1 MVTRTEPVSP
11 TTAPQGGL
19 TYRPNVDVSDRGTEV
34 VLVAD
39 MPGANATTIDVT
51 FEDGVLSLHGTVAQR
66 ALPGRAIR
74 QEYGIGDYRRSLRL
88 GDGFDATRIDA
99 DYRQGVLTVR
109 VPRLAAVLPRKV
121 EVRAG

>member
-1 MVTRTEPVSP
+1 MVTRTAAASP
-11 TTAPQGGL
+11 TTEPQPGL

-39 MPGANATTIDVT
+39 MPGATADTIDVT
-51 FEDGVLSLHGTVAQR
+51 FEDGVLTLHATVAPR
-66 ALPGRAIR
+66 PTGGRAIQ
-74 QEYGIGDYRRSLRL
+74 QEYGIGNYRRTLRLGEGFDGAQIAADYRR
-88 GDGFDATRIDA
+88 
-99 DYRQGVLTVR
+99 GVLTVR

>member
-1 MVTRTEPVSP
+1 MVTRTETASA
-11 TTAPQGGL
+11 TTAPRAGL

-39 MPGANATTIDVT
+39 MPGASAATIDVT
-51 FEDGVLSLHGTVAQR
+51 FEDGVLSLHGTVAPR
-66 ALPGRAIR
+66 AASGRAVR

-88 GDGFDATRIDA
+88 GDGFDGSRIDA
-99 DYRQGVLTVR
+99 DYRQGVLTIR

>member
-1 MVTRTEPVSP
+1 MVTRTESASP
-11 TTAPQGGL
+11 ATAPRAGL
-19 TYRPNVDVSDRGTEV
+19 TYRPNVDVRDGGTEV

-39 MPGANATTIDVT
+39 MPGASAATIDVT
-51 FEDGVLSLHGTVAQR
+51 FEDGVLSLHGQVAPR
-66 ALPGRAIR
+66 AAAGRAIR

-88 GDGFDATRIDA
+88 GDGFDGARIDA
-99 DYRQGVLTVR
+99 DYRAGVLTIR

>member
-1 MVTRTEPVSP
+1 MVTRTEPTSAA
-11 TTAPQGGL
+11 TAPQAGL

-39 MPGANATTIDVT
+39 MPGASAATIDVT
-51 FEDGVLSLHGTVAQR
+51 FEDGVLSLHGTVAPR
-66 ALPGRAIR
+66 AVSGRAIR

-88 GDGFDATRIDA
+88 GDGFDGSRIEA
-99 DYRQGVLTVR
+99 GYSQGVLTIR

>member
-1 MVTRTEPVSP
+1 MVTRTEPATSASS
-11 TTAPQGGL
+11 TAAGL
-19 TYRPNVDVSDRGTEV
+19 TYRPNVDASDLGTEV

-39 MPGANATTIDVT
+39 MPGASAATIDVT
-51 FEDGVLSLHGTVAQR
+51 FEDGVLSLHGRVVPRPTS
-66 ALPGRAIR
+66 GRAML

-88 GDGFDATRIDA
+88 GDGFDGARIAA

-109 VPRLAAVLPRKV
+109 VPRLAAVLPRKI

>member
-1 MVTRTEPVSP
+1 MVTKTETASP
-11 TTAPQGGL
+11 ATPPRAGL
-19 TYRPNVDVSDRGTEV
+19 TYRPNVDVRDRGTEV

-39 MPGANATTIDVT
+39 MPGANAATIDVT
-51 FEDGVLSLHGTVAQR
+51 FEDGVLSLHGAVAPR
-66 ALPGRAIR
+66 AFTARVIR

-88 GDGFDATRIDA
+88 GDGFDGARIDA
-99 DYRQGVLTVR
+99 DYRQGVLTIR